1 MARLGKGIYKRGDGR
16 YEGRYH
22 KGRKPDGSLL
32 YGHVYART
40 ASEVREKLSQVV
52 ATPEPAPTA
61 KGTVNSVLGDYLSA
75 ERTRL
80 KASTLAVYER
90 YLDKYIKP
98 NLGDMKLAKLTQAN
112 VQTLAN
118 KLLED
123 GLSART
129 VSAVLSCMKA
139 GLNEQSQIF
148 TVKLP
153 KHVQRDAEPL
163 SADEQKRL
171 ETALL
176 DSDAINNVGI
186 TLCLYT
192 GIRIGELCGL
202 TWDDVDFDKEILH
215 VRRTM
220 ERIKSDSGETKTTLT
235 ALAPKSETS
244 IRSIPLPQFLLD
256 LLDSHK
262 RGSIS
267 EHVISLKNKPI
278 DPRTIQKRFK
288 KILKAAEI
296 DDVNFHAATRHT
308 FATRAL
314 ENGVD
319 VKTLSEVLGHSNASF
334 TLKRYAHS
342 VDGHKRQCMEAV
354 AARRL

>member
-1 MARLGKGIYKRGDGR
+1 MSRLGKGIYKRSDRR

-52 ATPEPAPTA
+52 VMPEATPTA
-61 KGTVNSVLGDYLSA
+61 KGTVVSA
-75 ERTRL
+75 LCEYISTVRLRL

-112 VQTLAN
+112 VQAFAN
-118 KLLED
+118 KLIDD

-129 VSAVLSCMKA
+129 VSAVLSFMRA
-139 GLNEQSQIF
+139 GLSEQSQIF

-163 SADEQKRL
+163 SSDEQKRL
-171 ETALL
+171 ETVLA
-176 DSDAINNVGI
+176 DSDAVNNVGI

-202 TWDDVDFDKEILH
+202 TWDDVDFVKATLRI
-215 VRRTM
+215 RRTM
-220 ERIKSDSGETKTTLT
+220 ERIKCDDGGAKTALT

-244 IRSIPLPQFLLD
+244 VRSIPLPQFMLNMLTT
-256 LLDSHK
+256 HK
-262 RGSIS
+262 GTAIG
-267 EHVISLKNKPI
+267 EYVISLKNKPI

-288 KILKAAEI
+288 KVLKVAEI

-314 ENGVD
+314 ESGMD
-319 VKTLSEVLGHSNASF
+319 VKTLSEVLGHRNAAF